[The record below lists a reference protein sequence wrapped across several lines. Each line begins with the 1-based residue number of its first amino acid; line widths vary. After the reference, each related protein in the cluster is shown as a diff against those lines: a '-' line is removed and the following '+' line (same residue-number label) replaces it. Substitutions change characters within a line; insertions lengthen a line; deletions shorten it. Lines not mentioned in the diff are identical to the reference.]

1 MLASGALGFPPGGS
15 DPGAWTWVDPAGIVA
30 YSPVELARGRVVPS
44 QVCTGA
50 SLQCSFGTTP
60 STFAATGVEVSAT
73 AVAGVVSDV
82 APSNVPPFGMCTS
95 LANPQVAAATSAAMG
110 ALTPQ
115 PCMPVLSP
123 WTPGSAE
130 VTIGGVA
137 ALDDSSQCSC
147 SWAGVVTVASAGQTS
162 VTLG

>member
-1 MLASGALGFPPGGS
+1 MPC
-15 DPGAWTWVDPAGIVA
+15 
-30 YSPVELARGRVVPS
+30 

-50 SLQCSFGTTP
+50 SLQCSFGSAP
-60 STFAATGVEVSAT
+60 STFAATGIEVSAT
-73 AVAGVVSDV
+73 AAAGVVTDV
-82 APSNVPPFGMCTS
+82 APSNVPPFAMCTS
-95 LANPQVAAATSAAMG
+95 LANPQVASATAAASG

-115 PCMPVLSP
+115 PCVPVLTP

-130 VTIGGVA
+130 TTIGGVP

-147 SWAGVVTVASAGQTS
+147 SWGGAVTVTSAGQTD

>member
-1 MLASGALGFPPGGS
+1 
-15 DPGAWTWVDPAGIVA
+15 
-30 YSPVELARGRVVPS
+30 VPS

-60 STFAATGVEVSAT
+60 STFAAT